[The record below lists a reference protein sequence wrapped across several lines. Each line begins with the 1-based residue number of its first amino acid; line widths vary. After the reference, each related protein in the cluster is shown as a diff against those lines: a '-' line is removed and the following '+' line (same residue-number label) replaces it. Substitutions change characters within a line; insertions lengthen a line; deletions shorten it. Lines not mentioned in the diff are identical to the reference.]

1 MHDDVNFLQLLLQY
15 LKILLSCANY
25 CLYYL
30 NLVGINKFKYE
41 RKRKWILEVA
51 VKWFV
56 IYSILSKHRN
66 QLTKLTIMRKTIN
79 GPIMSTNVN

>member
-41 RKRKWILEVA
+41 RK
-51 VKWFV
+51 
-56 IYSILSKHRN
+56 
-66 QLTKLTIMRKTIN
+66 TKLDSGSSRK
-79 GPIMSTNVN
+79 MVCYL

>member
-41 RKRKWILEVA
+41 RNTKWILEVA
-51 VKWFV
+51 VKGFV
-56 IYSILSKHRN
+56 IYSI
-66 QLTKLTIMRKTIN
+66 
-79 GPIMSTNVN
+79 

>member
-41 RKRKWILEVA
+41 KKTKWILEVA

-56 IYSILSKHRN
+56 IYSI
-66 QLTKLTIMRKTIN
+66 
-79 GPIMSTNVN
+79 

>member
-15 LKILLSCANY
+15 LKIFLSCADY

-41 RKRKWILEVA
+41 RKTKWILEVA

-56 IYSILSKHRN
+56 IYSI
-66 QLTKLTIMRKTIN
+66 
-79 GPIMSTNVN
+79 

>member
-15 LKILLSCANY
+15 LKILLSCADY

-41 RKRKWILEVA
+41 KKTKWILEVS
-51 VKWFV
+51 VKGFV
-56 IYSILSKHRN
+56 IYSI
-66 QLTKLTIMRKTIN
+66 
-79 GPIMSTNVN
+79 

>member
-1 MHDDVNFLQLLLQY
+1 MHDDVNFLQLLLKY

-41 RKRKWILEVA
+41 KKTKWILEVA
-51 VKWFV
+51 VKGFV
-56 IYSILSKHRN
+56 IYSI
-66 QLTKLTIMRKTIN
+66 
-79 GPIMSTNVN
+79 